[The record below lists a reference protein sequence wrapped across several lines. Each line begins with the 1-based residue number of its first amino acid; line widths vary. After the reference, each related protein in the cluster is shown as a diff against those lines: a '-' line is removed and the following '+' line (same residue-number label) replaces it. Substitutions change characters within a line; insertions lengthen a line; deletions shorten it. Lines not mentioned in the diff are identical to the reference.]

1 MKRIQ
6 AIALLAI
13 ASLSATTGI
22 LAQERAITANVP
34 FDFTVGEKLLPAG
47 EYIIS
52 SPASGV
58 VQIQSANHELVADVI
73 ASQSYHQADAGT
85 QLVFNRYGSEY
96 FLHRIL
102 DPSTSSLNMDLGS
115 SKGEKRAR
123 MRQEEARLPSTEPIL
138 VAAR

>member
-6 AIALLAI
+6 AIALLVI

-34 FDFTVGEKLLPAG
+34 FNFTVGEKLLPAG
-47 EYIIS
+47 EYVIS

-58 VQIQSANHELVADVI
+58 VQIQSANHQFVADVI
-73 ASQSYHQADAGT
+73 ASQSYHQAEAGT

-115 SKGEKRAR
+115 SKSEKRAR
-123 MRQEEARLPSTEPIL
+123 MRQEEAKLPMTEPIL